1 MTVLYFAHTGDDR
14 MLKDPKAEHLLQ
26 QISVAYNDPEV
37 AKDQELETHLL
48 HCAQELAKYENY
60 LLTAPRVNA
69 LMLDATRKHMQQPIQ
84 AINTLYSQTTRTS
97 EYYWGVAAATI
108 LGGTIW

>member
-1 MTVLYFAHTGDDR
+1 
-14 MLKDPKAEHLLQ
+14 MLKDSKAEHLLQ
-26 QISVAYNDPEV
+26 QISAAYNDPEV
-37 AKDQELETHLL
+37 AKDTVLEAHLL
-48 HCAQELAKYENY
+48 GCAQELSKYENC

-69 LMLDATRKHMQQPIQ
+69 LMLDASRAHMQHPIQ
-84 AINTLYSQTTRTS
+84 AINTLYTQTARTS